1 MNTNRR
7 QARTVPEKLAF
18 IQLDQGDGGRVLNLS
33 EEGLGFEV
41 FAPLHRN
48 GPIRFWFTL
57 DLSDRIEAV
66 GEVAWTNTSGRVG
79 GIRFLELSRDALGQI
94 RNWIR
99 QNSKHNTFIEGSPD
113 SKALTTPALPDGT
126 QLVPLERY
134 LSANRR
140 QLIRGV
146 FLGILVTSAV
156 AIPAAKYSNSR
167 KQIGAPAPT
176 AGQATVVNSELQG
189 RPAAPVSVSDAARNS
204 AGSAPGK
211 TQGSASVNPLVDNP
225 LGSRLVKQRP
235 QTHSPS
241 PEGSSMN
248 SVAQSASSE
257 TRRTIKKAASPQ
269 QLWSAVQA
277 GNSQAAFTL
286 ADLYLHGDGVPA
298 NCDQA
303 RVLLLVASE
312 KGNAQAIKE
321 LRELD
326 KTGCPAPAQ

>member
-7 QARTVPEKLAF
+7 QARTVPDKLAF
-18 IQLDQGDGGRVLNLS
+18 IQMDHDDGGRVRNLS

-41 FAPLHRN
+41 FAPLHQK
-48 GPIRFWFTL
+48 GPIRFWFSL

-66 GEVAWTNTSGRVG
+66 GEVAWTDTSGRVG
-79 GIRFLELSRDALGQI
+79 GLRFLELSRDARGQI
-94 RNWIR
+94 RDWIR
-99 QNSKHNTFIEGSPD
+99 QNSKHSTFIEDSPD

-134 LSANRR
+134 RSANRR

-167 KQIGAPAPT
+167 KQIGARAPT

-189 RPAAPVSVSDAARNS
+189 GPTAPVSVSDATRNPVV
-204 AGSAPGK
+204 SAPGK
-211 TQGSASVNPLVDNP
+211 TQGSTSVNRLPDNP

-235 QTHSPS
+235 QTLNPS
-241 PEGSSMN
+241 PESASMR
-248 SVAQSASSE
+248 SVAQSAPGE
-257 TRRTIKKAASPQ
+257 TRRTTKKAVSPQ

-312 KGNAQAIKE
+312 KGNGQAIKE